1 MGVLFLGVLLL
12 PATARAQT
20 NAAPLALGDC
30 LPRPTLPLPTCVPA
44 VTVEEHALVTLM
56 RARAWLR
63 GQQFAEAAQA
73 LVKSLSQLAGTADVG
88 LLVQSHAAFGQAL
101 LGLSRLPA
109 AEKALQGAS
118 GLWASEAAL
127 TWIRSLPSSEDGQR
141 SLELAADA
149 ASEAVLRLAESHLR
163 SAEVALPRFTQG
175 AALEPFAPRQD
186 SQLRPTELAARQAW
200 AKRQRAAFIRYLQ
213 EQVAPWLESRH
224 QAIAEAEQELERVY
238 LVPVLA
244 PQARVAVAANVGSL
258 WARLV
263 EGYRTASDSCGSAC
277 KEFHN
282 AYYGTFDSPDEPYKQ
297 LARSA
302 FEVGIALSR
311 QHQFVTEYTLICERW
326 LARNYRGQYASFDEL
341 VPSADWLPSSPKAN
355 DLVRT
360 AARPLPVPG
369 RGLNNPKVSSR
380 SSSLCPQRTKVSS
393 RSN

>member
-1 MGVLFLGVLLL
+1 MGVLFLAALLA
-12 PATARAQT
+12 PAPARAQA
-20 NAAPLALGDC
+20 NAPLALGEC
-30 LPRPTLPLPTCVPA
+30 LPQPTLPLPTCVPA
-44 VTVEEHALVTLM
+44 VTVEEHGLVTLM
-56 RARAWLR
+56 RARAWLK

-73 LVKSLSQLAGTADVG
+73 LAKSLGQLAGTADVG
-88 LLVQSHAAFGQAL
+88 LLVQSHAAYGEAL

-109 AEKALQGAS
+109 AEKELHAAA

-127 TWIRSLPSSEDGQR
+127 TWVRSLPSREGSQR

-149 ASEAVLRLAESHLR
+149 ASRAVMRLAESHLQN
-163 SAEVALPRFTQG
+163 AEVPLPRFTQG

-186 SQLRPTELAARQAW
+186 GQLRPAERAARQAW

-213 EQVAPWLESRH
+213 EQVAPWLESRL
-224 QAIAEAEQELERVY
+224 QAIAVAEQELEQVY

-258 WARLV
+258 WAKLV

-302 FEVGIALSR
+302 FEAGIALSR
-311 QHQFVTEYTLICERW
+311 QQRFVTEYTLMCERW
-326 LARNYRGQYASFDEL
+326 LARNYRSAYAGFDEL
-341 VPSADWLPSSPKAN
+341 VPPADWAAPAAQAS
-355 DLVRT
+355 
-360 AARPLPVPG
+360 AARLP
-369 RGLNNPKVSSR
+369 
-380 SSSLCPQRTKVSS
+380 
-393 RSN
+393 